1 MNIIALLDHTGL
13 FGPLSEKSKSRIAEI
28 AQEKSFKKNRIVFTE
43 GEKGNAVFLL
53 ASGSVQLSKSNIGGD
68 RNVIIKNIKPGEIFA
83 EVILFEKDRFPAT
96 AAVIRDSVLF
106 VFPKNQFLG
115 LLDIQDF
122 RNEFIQILLRKQ
134 RYLTERLRS
143 LVTMDADEKLFHY
156 LGEHYGPKER
166 IIPGVSKKDLAAAI
180 DTTPETLSR
189 LLFKLKKA
197 GTLDWTG
204 KEIKIRKGFWDAFGN
219 SHP

>member
-28 AQEKSFKKNRIVFTE
+28 ALEKSFKKNQVVFVE
-43 GEKGNAVFLL
+43 GEKGSAVYLL
-53 ASGSVQLSKSNIGGD
+53 ASGDVQLSKSNSGGD

-96 AAVIRDSVLF
+96 ATAIRDSVLF
-106 VFPKNQFLG
+106 IFPKKQFLD
-115 LLDIQDF
+115 LLDFRDF

-143 LVTMDADEKLFHY
+143 LVTMDVDDKLFHY
-156 LGEHYGPKER
+156 LGEHYGPRER

-189 LLFKLKKA
+189 LLLKLKKA

-204 KEIKIRKGFWDAFGN
+204 KEIKIRKGFWDSFRNAV
-219 SHP
+219 P